1 MLQPARH
8 FFAGF
13 GPFLDVDL
21 SGDNRVTMLGAK
33 LTLGGWLDGSGV

>member
-1 MLQPARH
+1 MLHPAPH

-21 SGDNRVTMLGAK
+21 SGDNRATTWGAR
-33 LTLGGWLDGSGV
+33 LTLGGWI